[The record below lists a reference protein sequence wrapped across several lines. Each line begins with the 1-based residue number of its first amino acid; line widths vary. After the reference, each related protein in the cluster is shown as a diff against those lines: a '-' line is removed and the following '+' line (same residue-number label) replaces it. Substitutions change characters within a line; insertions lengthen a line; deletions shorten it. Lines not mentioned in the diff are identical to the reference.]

1 MPILSTE
8 KTKNFENAAP
18 KKGSTKPNASSRR
31 KAPSVA
37 ASPKKPLRS
46 VGLKTAWV
54 TAINMSPTPDEPGVE
69 RVTGHKKPPRSPESQ
84 DTRAAAAKILPKS
97 DEPSVERV
105 TKQDRV
111 LTMLSQPEGASIEEM
126 MQATD

>member
-1 MPILSTE
+1 MSTLSIE
-8 KTKNFENAAP
+8 KTQTLKSTAP
-18 KKGSTKPNASSRR
+18 KKGSTKPNAPPRR
-31 KAPSVA
+31 EAPSIA

-97 DEPSVERV
+97 DEPRVERV